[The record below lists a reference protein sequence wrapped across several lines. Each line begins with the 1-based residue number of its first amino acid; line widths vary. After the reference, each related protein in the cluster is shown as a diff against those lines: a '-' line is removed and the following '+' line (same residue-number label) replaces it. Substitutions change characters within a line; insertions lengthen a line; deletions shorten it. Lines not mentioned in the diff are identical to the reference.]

1 MDGNVFGFVKCT
13 KYQFLVRPIKHLI
26 EVFSF
31 FLSFHFKKKQVNMVD
46 ITRLNKSSFSAE
58 ESGQDAL
65 ENTFTQKHKELSVLL
80 LEMKEVKRRLH
91 FLRCS
96 FKAKGQK
103 VTLSSLIRKK

>member
-13 KYQFLVRPIKHLI
+13 KYQFLVRLFPIKHLI

-31 FLSFHFKKKQVNMVD
+31 FLFFLKKQVNMVD
-46 ITRLNKSSFSAE
+46 ITRLNNSSFSAE

-80 LEMKEVKRRLH
+80 LEM
-91 FLRCS
+91 
-96 FKAKGQK
+96 G
-103 VTLSSLIRKK
+103 